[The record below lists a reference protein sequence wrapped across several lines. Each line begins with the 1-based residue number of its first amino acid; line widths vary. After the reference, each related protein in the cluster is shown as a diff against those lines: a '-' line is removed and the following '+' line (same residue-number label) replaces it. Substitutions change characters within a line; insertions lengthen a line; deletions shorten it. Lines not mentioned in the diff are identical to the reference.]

1 MKTFCRY
8 LKDQIQNELHINV
21 DVFIS
26 RKKKHVH
33 FTFERSLMSYLF
45 YDELITF
52 VYKK

>member
-1 MKTFCRY
+1 MKTLCRY

-33 FTFERSLMSYLF
+33 FTFEKSMMS
-45 YDELITF
+45 
-52 VYKK
+52 